1 MSKYILEV
9 RGESVEIK
17 FTRINDSR
25 RIPSYQTKKSPN
37 LFTTRG
43 AMLCEMTLPPAFAPD
58 WWVEKHPGK
67 SIPASGCAFCFWGD
81 RWNSAKGRR
90 IALAD
95 ALRFTECAGE
105 IMSAF
110 FTEEKR
116 RTKVK
121 GPATQPKKARP
132 PKPYAPSIRESLAQI
147 AVMLKAPSMIYGHDT
162 GMEPVVPD
170 YFFKAFRDSLRAGEN
185 VRPVD
190 IAKEK
195 E

>member
-58 WWVEKHPGK
+58 WWVEKHHGK
-67 SIPASGCAFCFWGD
+67 PIPASGCAFCFWGD

-95 ALRFTECAGE
+95 ALRSTECAGE

-162 GMEPVVPD
+162 GMEPVVPG
-170 YFFKAFRDSLRAGEN
+170 YFFKAMLAGEN
-185 VRPVD
+185 VHPVD